1 MNIDNIRHLLA
12 AYYDGTATGAEV
24 NALKRYFM
32 EAQDIPEDLRVDAA
46 IFRAMSE
53 QTPAVV
59 PTDLKQR
66 IIDATTGAKPRRR
79 FKLIPRAAVAAAAS
93 LAILLAA
100 AAMLLTGQNEPKDDT
115 RLAVAT
121 PGTITSVT
129 PDTSVTTVTEI
140 SSIDNSDAPKSQ
152 PDRQTNPGQT
162 EAKALAKTLAK
173 AEVKPSVKEHTKT
186 RDPYREVTDAEQVV
200 EITQDIMDKLT
211 ESLSLANKGLRHTH
225 VAMAIVRNPLDAS
238 KIRDEY
244 NK

>member
-53 QTPAVV
+53 QTPAEV
-59 PTDLKQR
+59 PTNLKQR

-93 LAILLAA
+93 LALLIA

-115 RLAVAT
+115 RLAVVT
-121 PGTITSVT
+121 PGTVTTVT
-129 PDTSVTTVTEI
+129 PDTPVTTVTEI
-140 SSIDNSDAPKSQ
+140 SYIDNSDAPKSQ

-162 EAKALAKTLAK
+162 EAKALAQTQAK
-173 AEVKPSVKEHTKT
+173 AQVKPSVKEQTKT
-186 RDPYREVTDAEQVV
+186 RDPYREVTDSEQVV
-200 EITQDIMDKLT
+200 EITQDILDKLT
-211 ESLSLANKGLRHTH
+211 ESLSLANKGVRHTH

-238 KIRDEY
+238 KIRNEY